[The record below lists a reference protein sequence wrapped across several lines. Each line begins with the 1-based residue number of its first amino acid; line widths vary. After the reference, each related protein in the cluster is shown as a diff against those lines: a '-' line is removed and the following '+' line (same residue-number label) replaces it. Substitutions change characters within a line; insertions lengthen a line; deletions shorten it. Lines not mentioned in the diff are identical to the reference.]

1 MAPVVAPV
9 IAGQA
14 TATRQVAAA
23 WERRGSGVGALTSAV
38 VNNVALV
45 IIGQAER
52 RWRCSTPAPPGSRR
66 QGAHYHDRWAERRWR
81 CSRRQGAHDHDRRAE
96 WRWRCSTLAPPGS
109 RRRGASAGAAP
120 GADERPNGWRGGR
133 VDARRQAR
141 RDGPVMSGRAGAG
154 VATRQR
160 RRAEFEFKLS

>member
-66 QGAHYHDRWAERRWR
+66 QGAH
-81 CSRRQGAHDHDRRAE
+81 DHDRRDGAAARRRRQAAAGKALMIMTGGPSGDGAAA
-96 WRWRCSTLAPPGS
+96 RWRRQA
-109 RRRGASAGAAP
+109 AAGAARAP
-120 GADERPNGWRGGR
+120 ALLRGPTSGRMVGA
-133 VDARRQAR
+133 VDA
-141 RDGPVMSGRAGAG
+141 
-154 VATRQR
+154 
-160 RRAEFEFKLS
+160 

>member
-1 MAPVVAPV
+1 MVAPV

-66 QGAHYHDRWAERRWR
+66 QGAH
-81 CSRRQGAHDHDRRAE
+81 DHDRRDGAAARRRRQAAAGKALIIMTGGPRGDGAAAE
-96 WRWRCSTLAPPGS
+96 GKALMIMTGGPSGDGAAARWRRQA
-109 RRRGASAGAAP
+109 AAGAARAP
-120 GADERPNGWRGGR
+120 ALLRGPTSGRMVGA
-133 VDARRQAR
+133 VDA
-141 RDGPVMSGRAGAG
+141 
-154 VATRQR
+154 
-160 RRAEFEFKLS
+160 